1 MNVTAVNMDQVLLKA
16 VHILKSGGIIA
27 YPTETFYGLGVKFD
41 REDSLRRLCE
51 IKGRPLEK
59 AMPLIIGHMEQLPLL
74 ATEINSLAMKLM
86 KQFWPGPLTL
96 IFPAKDTLSEFITA
110 GTGKVAVRIP
120 GKSFALDLARYC
132 GFPFTATSA
141 NPSGMPPAQN
151 AETVKKFFGEKI
163 DLIVDCGPAAG
174 LLPSTIVD
182 VAGDDIKILREG
194 VLKQELLIP

>member
-1 MNVTAVNMDQVLLKA
+1 
-16 VHILKSGGIIA
+16 
-27 YPTETFYGLGVKFD
+27 
-41 REDSLRRLCE
+41 
-51 IKGRPLEK
+51 
-59 AMPLIIGHMEQLPLL
+59 MPLIIGSKELLP
-74 ATEINSLAMKLM
+74 AIARSVNTTAIFLM

-120 GKSFALDLARYC
+120 GESFALDLARYC
-132 GFPFTATSA
+132 CFPFTATSA

-151 AETVKKFFGEKI
+151 AETVKIFFGEKI

-182 VAGDDIKILREG
+182 VAGDEIKILREG